1 MIKKRNIGFNGSV
14 TFYILAVALV
24 LGISLGYSH
33 YSSLPANQ
41 AKSEN
46 VSNTNTQNTANTA
59 ANTENN
65 NSFFSEFFGLDS
77 EPSDSTNG
85 VSIFEI
91 FIRLLLS
98 VFLAAVLAFRPRRD
112 APLFQR
118 NLYVAQTQILLAV
131 VAAALMLIVGD
142 NAGRAFAIFAA
153 VSLVRFRTNIK
164 DPKEITVLLLSL
176 ALGLAAGVG
185 KWELGLVLCLF
196 ALVLLTFLERSEI
209 EQVYR
214 SMELTIHSKNTDAT
228 QTLLKKIFNRYK
240 LDGEIREI
248 TPPDE
253 TNPVGCITY
262 YVNLRLN
269 LSTDYLSDIILSFDQ
284 DNIEGIEWKQKKS
297 SSYVYQ

>member
-1 MIKKRNIGFNGSV
+1 MITKRKIGFNGSV
-14 TFYILAVALV
+14 AFYILAVALV

-33 YSSLPANQ
+33 YNGLPENPTAGEKAVNANIQ
-41 AKSEN
+41 TS
-46 VSNTNTQNTANTA
+46 VTNA
-59 ANTENN
+59 ENN
-65 NSFFSEFFGLDS
+65 NSFFSELFGISTETTDQ
-77 EPSDSTNG
+77 TNG

-91 FIRLLLS
+91 FMRLLLS
-98 VFLAAVLAFRPRRD
+98 VFLAAILAFRPRRD
-112 APLFQR
+112 VPLFQR

-185 KWELGLVLCLF
+185 KWELGSVLCLF
-196 ALVLLTFLERSEI
+196 ALVLLTFLERGES

-214 SMELTIHSKNTDAT
+214 SMELTIHTKNTDAT
-228 QTLLKKIFNRYK
+228 QALLKKIFKRYK
-240 LDGEIREI
+240 LEAEVRGI

-253 TNPVGCITY
+253 AQPVGCIMY
-262 YVNLRLN
+262 FINLRLS

-284 DNIEGIEWKQKKS
+284 DNIEGIEWKQTKN

>member
-1 MIKKRNIGFNGSV
+1 MITKRKIGFNGSV
-14 TFYILAVALV
+14 AFYILAVALV

-33 YSSLPANQ
+33 YNGLPENQ
-41 AKSEN
+41 AAGEKASNAN
-46 VSNTNTQNTANTA
+46 VQTSA
-59 ANTENN
+59 ANAENN
-65 NSFFSEFFGLDS
+65 DSFFSEMFGLG
-77 EPSDSTNG
+77 SDSTTDSSNG
-85 VSIFEI
+85 VGIFQI
-91 FIRLLLS
+91 FMRLLLS
-98 VFLAAVLAFRPRRD
+98 VFLAAILAFRPRRD
-112 APLFQR
+112 VPLFQR

-196 ALVLLTFLERSEI
+196 ALVLLTFLERGEI

-214 SMELTIHSKNTDAT
+214 SMELTIHTKNTEAT
-228 QTLLKKIFNRYK
+228 QALLKKIFKRYK
-240 LDGEIREI
+240 LETEVRGI

-253 TNPVGCITY
+253 EQPVGCIMY
-262 YVNLRLN
+262 FVNLKLS

-284 DNIEGIEWKQKKS
+284 DHIEGIEWKQTKN

>member
-1 MIKKRNIGFNGSV
+1 MEHKKKIGFNGSV
-14 TFYILAVALV
+14 AFYFLAVILV

-33 YSSLPANQ
+33 FTRQTAQKTAGNNE
-41 AKSEN
+41 AKSN
-46 VSNTNTQNTANTA
+46 RQV
-59 ANTENN
+59 
-65 NSFFSEFFGLDS
+65 
-77 EPSDSTNG
+77 SDSTVEKDFSIFSELFESDSGSANEQNG
-85 VSIFEI
+85 VGILEI
-91 FIRLLLS
+91 FARLLLS
-98 VFLAAVLAFRPRRD
+98 VFLAGILAFRPRRD
-112 APLFQR
+112 APMFQR

-142 NAGRAFAIFAA
+142 NASRAFAIFAA
-153 VSLVRFRTNIK
+153 VSLVRFRTNIR

-196 ALVLLTFLERSEI
+196 ALVLLTFLEHREI
-209 EQVYR
+209 EQVFR
-214 SMELTIHSKNTDAT
+214 SMELTVHTRNAEAT
-228 QTLLKKIFNRYK
+228 QTLLKKIFKRYK
-240 LDGEIREI
+240 LDSEVRGI

-253 TNPVGCITY
+253 AEPIGCIMY
-262 YVNLRLN
+262 FVNLRLN

>member
-1 MIKKRNIGFNGSV
+1 MIKKRNIGFSGSV

-33 YSSLPANQ
+33 CSRLPANQ
-41 AKSEN
+41 AKPEKVTN
-46 VSNTNTQNTANTA
+46 NNTQTSPANA
-59 ANTENN
+59 ENN
-65 NSFFSEFFGLDS
+65 NGLFSEFFGIDS
-77 EPSDSTNG
+77 EPTDATNG

-91 FIRLLLS
+91 FLRLLLS

-214 SMELTIHSKNTDAT
+214 SMELTVHSKNTDVT
-228 QTLLKKIFNRYK
+228 QTLIKKIFKRYK

-253 TNPVGCITY
+253 NDSVGCITY

-284 DNIEGIEWKQKKS
+284 ENIEGIEWKQKKN